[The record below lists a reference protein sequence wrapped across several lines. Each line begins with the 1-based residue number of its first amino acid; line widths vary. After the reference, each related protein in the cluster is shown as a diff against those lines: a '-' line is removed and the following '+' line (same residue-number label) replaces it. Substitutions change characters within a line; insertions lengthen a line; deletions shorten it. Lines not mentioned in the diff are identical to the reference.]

1 MSWVTHL
8 QSSRRQTKP
17 TSFLCPGVPLTAPS
31 REETGIVVYGNEVF
45 PKIVVLGQEVE
56 WGVSLPYLPREMTNI
71 LPSELS
77 LQQLVTPDPGP
88 A

>member
-31 REETGIVVYGNEVF
+31 REETGIVVYGNKVF
-45 PKIVVLGQEVE
+45 PKIVVLGQKVE
-56 WGVSLPYLPREMTNI
+56 
-71 LPSELS
+71 
-77 LQQLVTPDPGP
+77 
-88 A
+88 